1 MTTDQ
6 LMMAATAPVASA
18 AFGQGPK
25 SILLHVQDDSS
36 LEERL
41 ETALSLARSCAAHLS
56 CIHVTPMQAYVAF
69 DNFGGMFVMKKAM
82 EAIDEQAAKLRER
95 LEAKLSIEDVS
106 WDFEEING
114 DVAAAIINRAALSD
128 IVVAGRHPRHQDFV
142 GPSVGLLGD
151 LLYHCRSP
159 ILVPGDDQPV
169 LDPTTTAVI
178 AWDGSYEAANTIRAS
193 IDLLKIAQEVKII
206 QVAEEKP
213 TPFPGTRM
221 LEYLSRH
228 GIHAEL
234 TVLQPPGGYAD
245 HKAIA
250 ASLVSQVPQGGYLVL
265 GGYSH
270 SRAGEYVFGGVTRSL
285 FNQCPITLVIGR

>member
-1 MTTDQ
+1 MTSDQ
-6 LMMAATAPVASA
+6 FMMTATAPVTKVDSTS
-18 AFGQGPK
+18 GPK
-25 SILLHVQDDSS
+25 SMLLLVQDDSS
-36 LEERL
+36 LGDRL
-41 ETALSLARSCAAHLS
+41 EAALSVARASSAHLS
-56 CIHVTPMQAYVAF
+56 CIHVTPVQAYVAF
-69 DNFGGMFVMKKAM
+69 DNFGGMFIMKKAM
-82 EAIDEQAAKLRER
+82 EAIDEQAASLRKR
-95 LEAKLSIEDVS
+95 LDAKLSIEDVS
-106 WDFEEING
+106 WDFEEITG

-128 IVVAGRHPRHQDFV
+128 LVIAGRDPRHQDFV
-142 GPSVGLLGD
+142 GPSVGLIGD

-159 ILVPGDDQPV
+159 ILVPGDEQPV
-169 LDPTTTAVI
+169 PDPTTTAVI

-193 IDLLKIAQEVKII
+193 IDLLKMAEKVKIV

-213 TPFPGTRM
+213 TPFPGTKM

-234 TVLQPPGGYAD
+234 TVLQPPGGYTD

-250 ASLVSQVPQGGYLVL
+250 ASLVSQVPEGGYLVL

-285 FNQCPITLVIGR
+285 LNQCPITLVVGR